1 MPAGGSM
8 PGAVHFVLL
17 WRFAKLLKKM
27 KYKLTV

>member
-1 MPAGGSM
+1 M